1 MINRA
6 LGRVAGAVHAAW
18 DASQRHRTLGA
29 MARLLKHHTM
39 EIIAVLCLLA
49 LVLAVNP
56 AALGGVFARTD
67 VALVLLMLPVTIGT
81 YLARSLGWWFTLRRV
96 GVDVDIPHSVA
107 VEFAGQT
114 MVFMPTGDLAR
125 IALIKEVTG
134 TPRTSGELTATI
146 AFQELLFMTLMGL
159 GVLPRVARHP
169 DIALLVI
176 AMVLIHLL
184 ILTVIIWKPA
194 YDWAIGLVEKVKLL
208 RRFDSQ
214 LRSIRPAFVEL
225 LHLRVVVPVLLCN
238 ALAVFLSYLLFYLA
252 LHAVGANQVSFIAAM
267 FVLALSFVISGIS
280 LIPGGVG
287 LFEGLLTVL
296 VIANGVP
303 VAAGAAAGLLFRGF
317 NDVLMAGMGAVFLV
331 LIRRGHLHEAPSRRR
346 GAASGET
353 STARS
358 SAGTPRESQEARR
371 A

>member
-1 MINRA
+1 
-6 LGRVAGAVHAAW
+6 
-18 DASQRHRTLGA
+18 